1 MLNYGAAAQ
10 NYFGYKTDALMNAA
24 LTAEQQSLV
33 AAYDADLFTGAVAA
47 DDAKVGSFT
56 KTAYGFNSR
65 SASVSF
71 EGAFAINYYLSIDE
85 VADGDV
91 SFYIW
96 NAEDYA
102 DADILTAENA
112 SAVASMKRLDNGSY
126 WAQIDGIAAKDLDQT
141 FYVAAVYTANGE
153 NFCSGVIAYSLS
165 TYCMK
170 AASGGSA
177 MQTLAQSTAVYGY
190 HADVYFN
197 VVG

>member
-1 MLNYGAAAQ
+1 
-10 NYFGYKTDALMNAA
+10 
-24 LTAEQQSLV
+24 
-33 AAYDADLFTGAVAA
+33 
-47 DDAKVGSFT
+47 
-56 KTAYGFNSR
+56 
-65 SASVSF
+65 
-71 EGAFAINYYLSIDE
+71 
-85 VADGDV
+85 
-91 SFYIW
+91 
-96 NAEDYA
+96 
-102 DADILTAENA
+102 
-112 SAVASMKRLDNGSY
+112 MKRLDNGSY

-197 VVG
+197 VEG